1 MWRRYTDGIFSCG
14 SIGQKHLNAVMKRL
28 NKFHSTAKF
37 TAEYF
42 EKSVP
47 FLDVTTNIENKVLKT
62 DLFSK
67 SYGHTPIQ
75 SSF

>member
-1 MWRRYTDGIFSCG
+1 MAALHRWYFFMWQHRSET
-14 SIGQKHLNAVMKRL
+14 LNAVMKRL

>member
-1 MWRRYTDGIFSCG
+1 
-14 SIGQKHLNAVMKRL
+14 MKRL

-42 EKSVP
+42 EKSIP
-47 FLDVTTNIENKVLKT
+47 FLDVTTNVENKVLKT

-67 SYGHTPIQ
+67 SYRHTPIQ

>member
-1 MWRRYTDGIFSCG
+1 
-14 SIGQKHLNAVMKRL
+14 MKRL

-42 EKSVP
+42 EKSIP